1 MAKKSPKRSFKFSP
15 IRWLG
20 KSGLKNRSDTYNK
33 AMIFVDKSD
42 DLIRDSVL
50 NQKKLLKEMESSKK
64 KLAGALFAEQV
75 EDFIKEQKAVVEI
88 IKKMK
93 QTFDMIAAP
102 YGNINLAINAEL
114 LKSPEVEDKEKL
126 SEEDYI
132 ASITEQLDAILAP
145 TKEAFLSGYYWRTR
159 TESGKKLAAAFSVV
173 LNKFNYVFEKNLS
186 ILKELDE
193 IRDKGDP
200 QEYLNKA
207 SKNGFIPIG
216 AFISKSKDL
225 SDAINNYFSKSL
237 YAKPVAKQE
246 EFAIAPDE
254 SVTEPTEQVEQ
265 PKQEPAPIETKT
277 ETPSVEQVKSPTV
290 ETTVTEEQ
298 LPTEPQT
305 VIETE
310 GVDVTEPEKPKSNLD
325 IAEELVKATEPS
337 YLALPSG
344 EPGPDDELEKALKEL
359 KEKDASFVNQI
370 TKLSKQDNSEQQ
382 IISLILKHSEYVE
395 PFNKQYSLKLIA
407 IAEGMLDA

>member
-64 KLAGALFAEQV
+64 KLSGALFAEQV

-132 ASITEQLDAILAP
+132 ASITEQLDAILSP

-207 SKNGFIPIG
+207 SKNGFIPMG

-246 EFAIAPDE
+246 EYVIAPDE
-254 SVTEPTEQVEQ
+254 KVQTTKPEEVAQ
-265 PKQEPAPIETKT
+265 PKQETTPIETTT
-277 ETPSVEQVKSPTV
+277 EAPVEPAKESVVEPTV
-290 ETTVTEEQ
+290 TKEQ

-310 GVDVTEPEKPKSNLD
+310 GVDVTEPEKPKSDLD
-325 IAEELVKATEPS
+325 TADELVKATEPS

-359 KEKDASFVNQI
+359 KEKDASFVNQV
-370 TKLSKQDNSEQQ
+370 TKLSQQDNSEQK

-395 PFNKQYSLKLIA
+395 PFNKEYSLKLIA